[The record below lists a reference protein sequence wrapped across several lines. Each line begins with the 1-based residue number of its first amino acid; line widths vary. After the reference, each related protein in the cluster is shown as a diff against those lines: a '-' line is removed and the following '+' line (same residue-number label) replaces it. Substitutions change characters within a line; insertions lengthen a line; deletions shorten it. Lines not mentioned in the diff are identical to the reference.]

1 MITFAPFS
9 TTFEQAK
16 RLRQALPDLVFKL
29 RQHVELEI

>member
-16 RLRQALPDLVFKL
+16 RFRQALPDLVFKL